1 MKQLENRIPPPIVVL
16 LIGVSMAAAARAL
29 TPPLLPLWLRASSSM
44 VVIAVGFSF
53 MARAFIT
60 FRDAATTIDPIRIE
74 RASSLV
80 TSGVFSRSR
89 NPMYVGMATMLV
101 GWALLF
107 GSPWLVLGPVSF
119 VAFTT
124 QFQILPE
131 ERVMRA
137 RFGEAYAA

>member
-1 MKQLENRIPPPIVVL
+1 
-16 LIGVSMAAAARAL
+16 
-29 TPPLLPLWLRASSSM
+29 
-44 VVIAVGFSF
+44 
-53 MARAFIT
+53 
-60 FRDAATTIDPIRIE
+60 
-74 RASSLV
+74 
-80 TSGVFSRSR
+80 
-89 NPMYVGMATMLV
+89 MLV